1 MEHRT
6 TRRVVAVGAT
16 IFLVSLVGL
25 VLALLFEWPTQ
36 FDGSGAATVTMNE
49 LVAKGTATSIP
60 VAPWIALGVFTLLAR
75 SRRWWGNVALGFLS
89 ALGLLVVVGGLGEA
103 FAPSTP
109 YVPRVV
115 LVTSGVVFVTLG
127 LALFVSGVLDMKDRL
142 TKPPERANPRHDES

>member
-25 VLALLFEWPTQ
+25 VLALVFEWPTQ
-36 FDGSGAATVTMNE
+36 FDGSGAATVTMDE

-75 SRRWWGNVALGFLS
+75 SRRWWGTVAVVLLCLLGPLF
-89 ALGLLVVVGGLGEA
+89 VIGGLGEA
-103 FAPSTP
+103 FAPSNP
-109 YVPRVV
+109 YVSRAV
-115 LVTSGVVFVTLG
+115 LVTSGVIAAGLG
-127 LALFVSGVLDMKDRL
+127 LTLLASGVADLVDRRR
-142 TKPPERANPRHDES
+142 TSRQPA